1 MLDEDL
7 KNKII
12 KCDKWTML
20 HLKGSADN
28 NHVYPIIHDKK
39 KYKNWNYFYSFIKY
53 FYYYIL
59 LKSNKILTVDNDG
72 NLSKKLKFI
81 DKEFDKVQWNK
92 YHYSLYCYNQ
102 HGST

>member
-1 MLDEDL
+1 MYIYLFFYSIPYHEYYPPVLDEDL

-39 KYKNWNYFYSFIKY
+39 RYNNWNYF
-53 FYYYIL
+53 
-59 LKSNKILTVDNDG
+59 
-72 NLSKKLKFI
+72 
-81 DKEFDKVQWNK
+81 
-92 YHYSLYCYNQ
+92 
-102 HGST
+102 